1 MARPKVCALMCLRAA
16 EGDVS
21 IPIRGACACTW
32 GRLADIVENI
42 DPQVLLVGL

>member
-1 MARPKVCALMCLRAA
+1 MARPKVCALMCLVQPK
-16 EGDVS
+16 GMS

-32 GRLADIVENI
+32 GHLADIVENI